1 VTESLFTSQVPVFH
15 DASDG
20 TVYTLGT
27 YFTPAVDGTITA
39 IRWWFPFT
47 AQPFDQA
54 VKASLFR
61 NSDSAKLA
69 AEPDVAFPVP
79 GDLDQWNEVALA
91 SAISVTAGV
100 TYCAAIRTPDRYVAS
115 TGASSPWPLTNG
127 DLSTPADAG
136 RFAVTGGTETIF
148 PTNASGSGCYF
159 VDVVFVPADV
169 GPNEGTVDV
178 GLDLAVSAAGATAH
192 EGTADAGL
200 DLAVSAAGAT
210 RHAGAVAVTLD
221 LGLAAACVREAAG
234 AVALGLNLAPSSAG
248 SNGSAARVVAPRLVN
263 RGPGAVST
271 SRPAPGRIVTRVRV
285 AD

>member
-1 VTESLFTSQVPVFH
+1 MTESLFTSQVPVFH

-169 GPNEGTVDV
+169 GPNEGT
-178 GLDLAVSAAGATAH
+178 
-192 EGTADAGL
+192 ADAGL